1 MYGEKTSWNTK
12 LQTAGV
18 AAAVA
23 QAGHDQLLGSCAAV
37 RCSPGMHS
45 TCQAAGQLSQHT
57 RLPPLWHLATRRC
70 CPHWQRLQER
80 AICPHQRSLF
90 SLLLQKFEKSS
101 RKWRF
106 LEESCPLPARHK
118 PRSSRAFWPQKHPG
132 DLNFFWLP
140 RKNIVENPQKTDY
153 EKTLLKHGLVWY
165 VGVGA
170 MGRC

>member
-1 MYGEKTSWNTK
+1 M
-12 LQTAGV
+12 
-18 AAAVA
+18 
-23 QAGHDQLLGSCAAV
+23 LGSCAAV

-70 CPHWQRLQER
+70 CPHWHRLQER

-118 PRSSRAFWPQKHPG
+118 PRSSRTFWPKKHPG
-132 DLNFFWLP
+132 DLTFFWLP
-140 RKNIVENPQKTDY
+140 RKNIVETPKKTDY
-153 EKTLLKHGLVWY
+153 IRKNFIKSTSSYGTVLIAHSIVLFYRADRQRRPESSKQKVTRRSNY
-165 VGVGA
+165 SP
-170 MGRC
+170 